1 MSKHDEIIDKIVERL
16 RFQDEHGVDF
26 HQEPYKGDFFRLFV
40 EAAEEGDGL
49 RADRLGGMIDARAP
63 ELLHGKNWA
72 LLRPAWPEWDYV
84 WSRAKSR

>member
-1 MSKHDEIIDKIVERL
+1 MSKHDEIVDKIVERL

-49 RADRLGGMIDARAP
+49 RAARLKWGAAP
-63 ELLHGKNWA
+63 CLSAVVPNRWA
-72 LLRPAWPEWDYV
+72 
-84 WSRAKSR
+84 SRQSSLQKFSLKFASA